1 MKIGI
6 TRKEFFRIC
15 KESAVADIIYW
26 EKKNLVRFEIT
37 GEYDEQYLRELRDAR
52 NYYYFL
58 LWKE

>member
-1 MKIGI
+1 MIDI
-6 TRKEFFRIC
+6 TREEFFRIC
-15 KESAVADIIYW
+15 KERAVADIIYW

-52 NYYYFL
+52 NYFYFL

>member
-15 KESAVADIIYW
+15 KEKAVADIIKW

-52 NYYYFL
+52 NYFYFL

>member
-1 MKIGI
+1 MIDI
-6 TRKEFFRIC
+6 TREEVFKIC
-15 KESAVADIIYW
+15 KERAVADIIKW

-52 NYYYFL
+52 NYFYFL